1 MIQRDRERNSE
12 RQREKFIEI
21 KRDSV
26 RERKQ
31 AIQREGERDK
41 EIQREGDKEI
51 QRAQQMTKK
60 KSYRESK
67 QDTDPIK
74 ICNLQ
79 KNEIMRS
86 HPNSLDANYHSTSRY
101 NPLCFLKIIKQ

>member
-41 EIQREGDKEI
+41 EIQREGEI
-51 QRAQQMTKK
+51 
-60 KSYRESK
+60 
-67 QDTDPIK
+67 
-74 ICNLQ
+74 
-79 KNEIMRS
+79 
-86 HPNSLDANYHSTSRY
+86 
-101 NPLCFLKIIKQ
+101 